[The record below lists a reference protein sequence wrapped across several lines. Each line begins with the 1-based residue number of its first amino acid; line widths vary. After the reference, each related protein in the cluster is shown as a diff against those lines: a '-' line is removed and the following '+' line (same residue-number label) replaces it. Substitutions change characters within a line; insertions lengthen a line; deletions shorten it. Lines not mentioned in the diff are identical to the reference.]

1 MLESNLDKGRKHGTS
16 GQVVWRECSCL
27 ENCSYGSKTQC
38 AVLGC
43 AQSLCCVHLFVT
55 PWTVIHQ
62 APLPMGLSK
71 QEYWSGVPFPS
82 LGDLPNPGMGPRDG
96 TQGSPA
102 LDYLPLMPPGK
113 PSKTQ
118 CSLFNWLHLPSCDI
132 FQWIT
137 RKRSGIIW
145 HIS

>member
-1 MLESNLDKGRKHGTS
+1 MLESNLDKGRKHGTG

-82 LGDLPNPGMGPRDG
+82 LGDLPNPGMGPRDLLHWR
-96 TQGSPA
+96 
-102 LDYLPLMPPGK
+102 LDWISCIGLFTTNATWEAFKDSMLPV
-113 PSKTQ
+113 
-118 CSLFNWLHLPSCDI
+118 
-132 FQWIT
+132 
-137 RKRSGIIW
+137 
-145 HIS
+145 